1 LTLDTTLP
9 PLLLVR
15 HGVTDWNREGR
26 FQGHLD
32 PPLCDPGRRQARLL
46 GARLAGV
53 GPRPDVVI
61 ASPLGRALE
70 TAQLIVAD
78 LLSRNHTVT
87 MTTDDRLME
96 IGQGDWEGRTH
107 AELAVEDAERY
118 AAWRRRGSDLQPPN
132 AEPIEDARRRVATF
146 LADALPPLRG
156 RTVCLV
162 SHGGILRLAARE
174 LLALSVERTWSVDV
188 DNASLSQLLPVDD
201 GVAEPRIW
209 RLVSWNDVRHLLGQ
223 MPTHVDE
230 SEGEPLAL

>member
-1 LTLDTTLP
+1 LTFDTAP

-32 PPLCDPGRRQARLL
+32 PPLSDPGRRQARLL
-46 GARLAGV
+46 GARLADV
-53 GPRPDVVI
+53 GPRPEVII

-70 TAQLIVAD
+70 TAQLIVAA
-78 LLSRNHTVT
+78 LRQGGHAVT
-87 MTTDDRLME
+87 LTSDERLME

-132 AEPIEDARRRVATF
+132 AEPIDDAHHRVATF
-146 LADALPPLRG
+146 LTDALPPLG
-156 RTVCLV
+156 ERTVCLV

-174 LLALSVERTWSVDV
+174 LLALSIERTWSVDV

-201 GVAEPRIW
+201 GVVAPGTW
-209 RLVSWNDVRHLLGQ
+209 RLAAWNDVRHLLGQ